1 MVVAG
6 GVSQSVMLPITGAGA
21 LYLHHRRLPRELR
34 PGRLVTAGLWLA
46 TIVMAAVTMYSLAA
60 LVGGR

>member
-1 MVVAG
+1 MAG

-34 PGRLVTAGLWLA
+34 PGRLVTAGLWIA
-46 TIVMAAVTMYSLAA
+46 TVVMAAVTVYSLVA
-60 LVGGR
+60 LAGGR